1 MMAASLLPDRL
12 IAIRK
17 KKGLNKAEAA
27 RLLNLS
33 KMGYG
38 RYESGERSPSP
49 QMLELIAQKM
59 GTSVAYLTGMSA
71 SSDAQHIIISKEKN
85 SSLFS
90 FVAELQMCDQK
101 TLDRLL
107 AYYRSLSKKDSP

>member
-1 MMAASLLPDRL
+1 MSEVKLLPDRL

-49 QMLELIAQKM
+49 QMLELIAQKL

-71 SSDAQHIIISKEKN
+71 SSDVQYIIVSKEKN

-90 FVAELQMCDQK
+90 LVEEVQVCDQK

-107 AYYRSLSKKDSP
+107 AYYRSLSKEGSP

>member
-1 MMAASLLPDRL
+1 MDTNLLPDRL
-12 IAIRK
+12 ISIRK
-17 KKGLNKAEAA
+17 KNGLNKAEAA

-49 QMLELIAQKM
+49 QMLELIAQKF
-59 GTSVAYLTGMSA
+59 GTSVAYLTGNSA
-71 SSDAQHIIISKEKN
+71 SPDVQYIIVSKEKN

-90 FVAELQMCDQK
+90 LVTELQTCDQK

-107 AYYRSLSKKDSP
+107 AYYRLLTKKESP